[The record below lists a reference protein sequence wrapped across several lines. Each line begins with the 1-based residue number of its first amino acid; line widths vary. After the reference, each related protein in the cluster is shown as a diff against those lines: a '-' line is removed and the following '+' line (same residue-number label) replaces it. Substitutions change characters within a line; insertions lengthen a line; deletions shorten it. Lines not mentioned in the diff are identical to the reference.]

1 MKNISVNNGENNTN
15 NVITISEQTSTWV
28 KLTAQLDDVYNK
40 AYDLAHQIEAD
51 DAAVTALD
59 DAYTQLRNKLFGF
72 ITQSISVNLCL
83 DATCI

>member
-1 MKNISVNNGENNTN
+1 MKNIPVNNNSDS
-15 NVITISEQTSTWV
+15 ITISDETSAWV

-40 AYDLAHQIEAD
+40 AYDIAHQIEAD

-59 DAYTQLRNKLFGF
+59 DAYTQLRDKLLGF
-72 ITQSISVNLCL
+72 ITQSISVNICL